1 MKRERGIQPILDDWL
16 REGPVEAPDRVVDV
30 VADRVTRESQ
40 RPPWVFLWRSMPAA
54 ALIAAAGIAAVLA
67 VGVGLGLAGRPS
79 DPSVG
84 LPPAT
89 PVPSPSS
96 TPSPTSNHG
105 PPSNPDR
112 QACLEGYAGC
122 LGPLAA
128 GAHTATQFGVDF
140 TVPAGWTNP
149 VDTGDWLLLGPQGA
163 TSPEWI
169 ALFRD
174 AVISGQNAE
183 CTPQPRPELGHT
195 VGDIVSYLTHH
206 PGLVTSPPE
215 PTSIGG
221 LSGTSLDVS
230 LAPSWRQS
238 CPFNG
243 AFTVMYMTQDRAHP
257 GYFWVVDPTE
267 HQRMAF
273 LDDGTGG
280 VIVVAINSA
289 SAAGFDALVRA
300 ATPIVDTLTF
310 RPRERAPSVSPS
322 P

>member
-1 MKRERGIQPILDDWL
+1 MKRERGIEPILDDWL
-16 REGPVEAPDRVVDV
+16 LEGPAEAPDRIVDV
-30 VADRVTRESQ
+30 VADRISRESQ
-40 RPPWVFLWRSMPAA
+40 RPAAVLRWRNRNRA
-54 ALIAAAGIAAVLA
+54 ALLAAAGVAAVLA
-67 VGVGLGLAGRPS
+67 VAVGLGLVGRPA
-79 DPSVG
+79 DPRIG
-84 LPPAT
+84 MPPA
-89 PVPSPSS
+89 
-96 TPSPTSNHG
+96 TPSPTSAPTLGPTSNPG
-105 PPSNPDR
+105 PPLNPDR

-140 TVPAGWTNP
+140 TVPSGWTNP

-195 VGDIVSYLTHH
+195 VDDIVSYLTHH
-206 PGLVTSPPE
+206 PGLVTSAPE

-243 AFTVMYMTQDRAHP
+243 AFTVMYMTQDRADP
-257 GYFWVVDPTE
+257 GYLWVADPTE

-280 VIVVAINSA
+280 VTVVAINSA
-289 SAAGFDALVRA
+289 SAAGFDKLVKA

-310 RPRERAPSVSPS
+310 HSRERSPSVSPS

>member
-1 MKRERGIQPILDDWL
+1 MKRERGIEPILDDWL
-16 REGPVEAPDRVVDV
+16 LLGPAEAPDRILDV
-30 VADRVTRESQ
+30 VADRVSRVSQ
-40 RPPWVFLWRSMPAA
+40 RPSWMFPRGGMPAA
-54 ALIAAAGIAAVLA
+54 ALIATAGIAAVLA
-67 VGVGLGLAGRPS
+67 VAVGLGLVGRLA
-79 DPSVG
+79 DPDVAH
-84 LPPAT
+84 LPAT
-89 PVPSPSS
+89 PVPTATS
-96 TPSPTSNHG
+96 TPSPTSNPG
-105 PPSNPDR
+105 LPLNPDR

-195 VGDIVSYLTHH
+195 VDDMVSYLTHH

-215 PTSIGG
+215 PVSIGG
-221 LSGTSLDVS
+221 LSGTRLDVS

-243 AFTVMYMTQDRAHP
+243 AFTVMYMTQDRADP
-257 GYFWVVDPTE
+257 GYFWVTDPTE

-280 VIVVAINSA
+280 VMVVAINSA
-289 SAAGFDALVRA
+289 SAAGFDELARV